1 MVWMVQLKKKK
12 LVEVQLNFR
21 SRNALLDLGLYKFGP
36 RPVLTG
42 QPNEMKLNHSIN
54 QKKP

>member
-12 LVEVQLNFR
+12 LVKVQLNFR

-42 QPNEMKLNHSIN
+42 QPNEMKLNHSIK